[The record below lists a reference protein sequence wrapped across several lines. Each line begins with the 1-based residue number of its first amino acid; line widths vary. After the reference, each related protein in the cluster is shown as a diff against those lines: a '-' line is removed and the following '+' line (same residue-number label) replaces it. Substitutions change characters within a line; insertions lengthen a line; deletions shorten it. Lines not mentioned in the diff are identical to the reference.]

1 MGFGVNFLNCTFYV
15 LKSIHSKTKRSRYIP
30 RSFSG
35 EHSYSFSCHLT
46 QQFIWPFPVNVL
58 QFLLDPTNQL
68 PFIPNHAP
76 RCFTSVKYN
85 STIVLSTYDGIMSKT
100 TSLLQC
106 DLDQTIME
114 SLWSSQS
121 SLQAVQKSNRYPIE
135 LNNTILIQL
144 LRKKKKQMKSNS
156 VSQIS
161 PLTENCRWNS
171 TISVVLDITVTWDFG
186 VT

>member
-1 MGFGVNFLNCTFYV
+1 MSWRAYIQRQSKVGTFSEAFLESTNF
-15 LKSIHSKTKRSRYIP
+15 
-30 RSFSG
+30 
-35 EHSYSFSCHLT
+35 SFSCHLT
-46 QQFIWPFPVNVL
+46 QQFIWPFPVNPL

-68 PFIPNHAP
+68 SFIPNHTP
-76 RCFTSVKYN
+76 RCFTCN
-85 STIVLSTYDGIMSKT
+85 STIVLSTYDGITSKT

-144 LRKKKKQMKSNS
+144 LRKKRSRGKIILCLKYAHSQS
-156 VSQIS
+156 V
-161 PLTENCRWNS
+161 ENCRWNS
-171 TISVVLDITVTWDFG
+171 TFLVVLDITVTWDFG

>member
-1 MGFGVNFLNCTFYV
+1 MGFGVNFLNSTFYV

-35 EHSYSFSCHLT
+35 EYSYSFSCHLT
-46 QQFIWPFPVNVL
+46 QQFIWPFPVNAL

-76 RCFTSVKYN
+76 RCFTRN
-85 STIVLSTYDGIMSKT
+85 STIVLSTYDGIISKT
-100 TSLLQC
+100 TSLLQW
-106 DLDQTIME
+106 DLDQTIMK

-144 LRKKKKQMKSNS
+144 LRKKKKKKQMKSNS

-171 TISVVLDITVTWDFG
+171 TFLVVLNITVTWDSG